1 MRSRGIAAWLWCI
14 LLLEGLTPVAVAQ
27 DARGGGSDTLR
38 ALGPW
43 TIVQE
48 FGPAVEA
55 MEGWVRPAIGAR
67 VLLDAEALGALLKSA
82 PREEVGRRVTGLVV
96 SLPMPEGEFERF
108 EVLESPVMAP
118 ELQAKFP
125 QFRTYVGRG
134 LDRVATTVRL
144 DLTPRGVSAQI
155 LTPEGTIRIDPYVR
169 GSAVYHASYF
179 ARDYAG
185 GRHAWACGAHE
196 GPGLALDEIGQTRA
210 GTVRTGDTRRVYR
223 LAVAATAEYTALQGG
238 ATQAMNAIVSLVNQ
252 LNGVY
257 EVEAS
262 IRFVLVANNDQIV
275 YTDALTDP
283 YTNSNNDAML
293 GENQGVIDGV
303 IGSSNY
309 DIGHVFG
316 TANGGVASI
325 GVVCIPGFKARGV
338 SASPFA
344 ITDPYT
350 VQTFCHEV
358 GHQFNARHTFNG
370 INGSCTGAQRS
381 SSDAYEP
388 GSGSTLMSYS
398 SFCATDNVSLAYGE
412 LYLNAQSLSRVNG
425 WANGV
430 GSCATLEATGN
441 TAPDVDAGP
450 DYTIPAF
457 TPFVLSA
464 TGSDIDLD
472 AVTFCWEQ
480 RDLGPAQALAA
491 GDTGTGPIIRS
502 RLGTTAT
509 SRSIPTLAN
518 VLAGTSSPGEIVP
531 TTSRTVNFR
540 VTARDNR
547 AGAGGVTTD
556 DVAIFVEGTAGPFQ
570 ITSPNSNVSWT
581 PGAQTVTWDVAG
593 TAVAPIS
600 CATVRISYSVNG
612 GMTFPTVLAT
622 GVANTGS
629 ASVTIPEGPTTQAR
643 IRIEAEGNIFF
654 DVSDVNFTVPCEP
667 PVGVV
672 ASESYCDRVD
682 VTWSPVVGA
691 TGYSVWRG
699 TTSAPGSAS
708 LLGTT
713 SDTLFSDTTGVLG
726 TTYHYFV
733 STAAATCTSGLG
745 TPDTGSRATLTALG
759 TVAASTGQCDG
770 VHLSWPAYSNATA
783 YQVRRNTSNSLIGAT
798 LVSVPTIPAALDT
811 TAAAGQNYFY
821 FVRAQTALC
830 GFSPYAAVAQGSRAA
845 LPDVPTSVVAG
856 DLSSCAHV
864 EVTWQAAALA
874 TGYDVYRNTIDDF
887 GTATL
892 VASTASLQHQDAT
905 ALPGTPYYYFVVATN
920 ACGVSGA
927 SVSDLG
933 SRTQGVAIGTQP
945 LEASVCAGSDA
956 EFTVAASG
964 SLPLAYQW
972 FVGATPV
979 GTDSPTL
986 LLPAVALGDD
996 GSIVR
1001 CDVTNACGTVSS
1013 DAVELSVRVC
1023 GPDLFVDASATPG
1036 GNGAS
1041 WATAFDTLRGALAYA
1056 ALEPTV
1062 TTIKVAAGTYTPHA
1076 SDRDVAFVVRGGLTI
1091 LAGYPTGGGV
1101 DAMRDA
1107 RANRVILSGD
1117 LLGDDAGSF
1126 ANRSDNS
1133 RRVVRVN
1140 TGAVVVDGVSIRG
1153 GNADDVGLSESGGGV
1168 FVDAAGALSMVDCTV
1183 SDSQALTLGG
1193 GVHALGSISLSRC
1206 AVQEN
1211 AALQGGGLA
1220 LAGTAMI
1227 ENSTISENDAS
1238 SAVPGEGGGG
1248 VLLVAGCDATIR
1260 HCTIAYNSAT
1270 SDGGGVL
1277 HVAGT
1282 VSTDLS
1288 IIAENLASIGPDVA
1302 GDCGSQ
1308 GHNLVQQSSG
1318 CVGLLVT
1325 DLADVD
1331 ARLEPLADN
1340 GGVTPTHALGTYS
1353 LAIDAAGVPCEVA
1366 TDQRGVSRPIAGVT
1380 GGDAL
1385 CDLGAFEAG
1394 TVAPP
1399 CPADLDDGSGT
1410 NYPDAG
1416 VDINDLLFFLA
1427 NFEVGDVVVDLDNGS
1442 LTGTED
1448 GGVDINDLLY
1458 FLFHFDLGC

>member
-1 MRSRGIAAWLWCI
+1 M
-14 LLLEGLTPVAVAQ
+14 
-27 DARGGGSDTLR
+27 DK
-38 ALGPW
+38 
-43 TIVQE
+43 
-48 FGPAVEA
+48 
-55 MEGWVRPAIGAR
+55 WVRPAIGAKS
-67 VLLDAEALGALLKSA
+67 LLDDGALRALLKSA
-82 PREEVGRRVTGLVV
+82 PREEVGRRTAGLVM
-96 SLPMPEGEFERF
+96 SLPMPGGSFERF
-108 EVLESPVMAP
+108 ELLESPVMAP

-134 LDRVATTVRL
+134 LDRAATTIRL

-155 LTPEGTIRIDPYVR
+155 LTPDGTIRIDPYVR
-169 GSAVYHASYF
+169 NNAVYHTSYE
-179 ARDYAG
+179 ARTYTG

-196 GPGLALDEIGQTRA
+196 GPGLALDELGQTRA

-238 ATQAMNAIVSLVNQ
+238 TTQAMNAIVTLVNQ

-262 IRFVLVANNDQIV
+262 IRFILVANNDQII

-283 YTNSNNDAML
+283 YTNSDNDAML
-293 GENQGVIDGV
+293 GQNQGAIDGV

-344 ITDPYT
+344 VTDPYT

-398 SFCATDNVSLAYGE
+398 SFCASDNVSLAYGE

-425 WANGV
+425 WANGL

-450 DYTIPAF
+450 DFTIPAF

-464 TGSDIDLD
+464 TGSDVDLD
-472 AVTFCWEQ
+472 SVTFCWEQ

-491 GDTGTGPIIRS
+491 GDTGTGPMIRS
-502 RLGTTAT
+502 RTGTTT
-509 SRSIPTLAN
+509 PSRSIPTLAN
-518 VLAGTSSPGEIVP
+518 LLAGTSSPGEIVP

-540 VTARDNR
+540 VTARDNH

-556 DVAIFVEGTAGPFQ
+556 DVALFVEGTAGPFQ

-581 PGAQTVTWDVAG
+581 PGTQTVTWDVAG
-593 TAVAPIS
+593 TDLAPIS
-600 CATVRISYSVNG
+600 CATVRILYSVNG
-612 GMTFPTVLAT
+612 GATFPTVLAT

-629 ASVTIPEGPTTQAR
+629 TSVTIPEGPTTQAR

-667 PVGVV
+667 PVGVI

-682 VTWSPVVGA
+682 VTWTPVVGA

-733 STAAATCTSGLG
+733 STAATTCTSGLG
-745 TPDTGSRATLTALG
+745 TPDTGSRATLIPLG
-759 TVAASTGQCDG
+759 TVTASTGQCDG

-798 LVSVPTIPAALDT
+798 LVSVPPIPAALDT
-811 TAAAGQNYFY
+811 TAVAGQNYFY

-830 GFSPYAAVAQGSRAA
+830 GFSPYATVAQGSRTTA
-845 LPDVPTSVVAG
+845 PEVPTGVTAS
-856 DLSSCAHV
+856 DLGSCAHV
-864 EVTWQAAALA
+864 DVTWQAAAYA

-887 GTATL
+887 ETATL
-892 VASTASLQHQDAT
+892 LTSVTTVQHQDAT
-905 ALPGTPYYYFVVATN
+905 ALPATPYFYFIVATN
-920 ACGVSGA
+920 ACGVSDDSA
-927 SVSDLG
+927 SDLG
-933 SRTQGVAIGTQP
+933 SRTQAVAISTQP
-945 LEASVCAGSDA
+945 QAINVCSGSDA

-964 SLPLAYQW
+964 SLPLTYQW

-986 LLPAVALGDD
+986 LLPAVSLGDD
-996 GSIVR
+996 GSMVR

-1041 WATAFDTLRGALAYA
+1041 WATAFDTLRDALAYA
-1056 ALEPTV
+1056 ASEPSV

-1076 SDRDVAFVVRGGLTI
+1076 SDRGASFVVPGGLTI
-1091 LAGYPTGGGV
+1091 LAGYPVGGSV
-1101 DAMRDA
+1101 DALRDA
-1107 RANRVILSGD
+1107 RTNRVILSGD

-1126 ANRSDNS
+1126 ANRNDNS

-1140 TGAVVVDGVSIRG
+1140 TGIVAIDGVSIRG
-1153 GNADDVGLSESGGGV
+1153 GNADEIGFTESGGGV
-1168 FVDAAGALSMVDCTV
+1168 FVDAASDLTMVDCTIL
-1183 SDSQALTLGG
+1183 DNQAMTMGG
-1193 GVHALGSISLSRC
+1193 GVHVLGTISFSRC
-1206 AVQEN
+1206 TLHDN
-1211 AALQGGGLA
+1211 AAQQGGGLA
-1220 LAGTAMI
+1220 LAGTATL
-1227 ENSTISENDAS
+1227 ENSTISANTALS
-1238 SAVPGEGGGG
+1238 GVPGEGGGG
-1248 VLLVAGCDATIR
+1248 VLLVSGSSATIR
-1260 HCTIAYNSAT
+1260 HCTIAFNGAM
-1270 SDGGGVL
+1270 SDGGGLL

-1282 VSTDLS
+1282 ISTELS
-1288 IIAENLASIGPDVA
+1288 IVAENLAPIGPDVA
-1302 GDCGSQ
+1302 GDCGSL
-1308 GHNLVQQSSG
+1308 GHNLIQQSAG

-1340 GGVTPTHALGTYS
+1340 GGVTPTHTLGTYS
-1353 LAIDAAGVPCEVA
+1353 RAIDAADAPCAVA
-1366 TDQRGVSRPIAGVT
+1366 TDQRGVLRPIAGVT
-1380 GGDAL
+1380 GGDLL
-1385 CDLGAFEAG
+1385 CDLGACEAG
-1394 TVAPP
+1394 TASPP
-1399 CPADLDDGSGT
+1399 CPADIDDGSGT

-1427 NFEVGDVVVDLDNGS
+1427 RFEVGDVAVDIDDGT
-1442 LTGTED
+1442 LTGNGD
-1448 GGVDINDLLY
+1448 GGVDISDLLY